1 VPGFTATLSSY
12 SGSVETDFPL
22 TLDPALQRG
31 SINRRLTG
39 RYGDGQTQITLES
52 FSQGVKLTKAAPE
65 SSNDCHF

>member
-1 VPGFTATLSSY
+1 
-12 SGSVETDFPL
+12 VETDFPL

-39 RYGDGQTQITLES
+39 RFGDGQTQITLES
-52 FSQGVKLTKAAPE
+52 FSQEVKLTKAAPE